1 MKRLILVTT
10 FFAITTLTCFATTVE
25 RLNLD
30 DLVKKAHVIVHGRVR
45 DARSHWSSN
54 GRLILTT
61 YTVDVEEAIKGRPG
75 RVVDVTTVGGRV
87 GDVILNVAGMPS
99 FQRGED
105 AVIFLENSAGM
116 STVVGLS
123 QGKFSVQN
131 GEVSNITSGLTFP
144 DGRSGAPLKMRLE
157 DFKRQIEN
165 RLR

>member
-1 MKRLILVTT
+1 MKRFILVTT
-10 FFAITTLTCFATTVE
+10 LFVITTLTCFATTVE
-25 RLNLD
+25 RLSLD

-61 YTVDVEEAIKGRPG
+61 YTVDVAETIKGQPG

-105 AVIFLENSAGM
+105 AVIFLETSAGL

-123 QGKFSVQN
+123 QGKYLVQN
-131 GEVSNITSGLTFP
+131 GEVSNVTSGLTFP
-144 DGRSGAPLKMRLE
+144 DGRNGAPLKMRLE

>member
-1 MKRLILVTT
+1 VQ
-10 FFAITTLTCFATTVE
+10 
-25 RLNLD
+25 
-30 DLVKKAHVIVHGRVR
+30 
-45 DARSHWSSN
+45 
-54 GRLILTT
+54 
-61 YTVDVEEAIKGRPG
+61 EAIKGQPG

-87 GDVILNVAGMPS
+87 GDVILNVAGMPA

-105 AVIFLENSAGM
+105 AVIFLETSAGM

-131 GEVSNITSGLTFP
+131 GEVSNVTSGLTFP